1 MKKLP
6 SKKAIKKQLKRELA
20 KDIVRD
26 VKKKACK
33 KARRGMLHLTGKLVL
48 AGVIL
53 FVVTFTVYMLN
64 LENKLIYNVI
74 YPFLQRHYDAQSRDR
89 RI

>member
-6 SKKAIKKQLKRELA
+6 SKKAIKKQLKHELA
-20 KDIVRD
+20 KDIVKD
-26 VKKKACK
+26 VKKKARK
-33 KARRGMLHLTGKLVL
+33 KAKRGMCRLTGKLALV
-48 AGVIL
+48 GVIF
-53 FVVTFTVYMLN
+53 FVVTFGVYMLN